1 MVFFGCF
8 LGFYF
13 QQSPNAFK
21 NVLALLFTK
30 PSVLLMDWFLISV
43 ATFLPS
49 WLVLSELAEPRAAR
63 IVPATSLS
71 IVVAWLSFLGVDYGL
86 F

>member
-1 MVFFGCF
+1 M
-8 LGFYF
+8 
-13 QQSPNAFK
+13 A
-21 NVLALLFTK
+21 
-30 PSVLLMDWFLISV
+30 WFLISV

-49 WLVLSELAEPRAAR
+49 WLVLSELVEPRAAR